1 MENKE
6 NPENK
11 LNLEPENRL
20 NLKKLYELE
29 IFKKFKDQQKKTQV
43 QYYKDHG
50 CPEEIIE
57 FFVRDVQGKTFG
69 EKLMEPITREIFK
82 MDPRDDSTHDHK
94 KMGKKIEQKS
104 ARYHANGQD
113 WKWQHIEMEHDWNF
127 IIIAGLDFQE
137 ILHFIATRE
146 TIESLIS
153 MGIIT
158 GQGKK
163 SENGVANP
171 QQGYWFSRSDFKKYG
186 KCFLDY
192 FHEIRDENELVQFIE
207 SQIITLP

>member
-94 KMGKKIEQKS
+94 KMGKK
-104 ARYHANGQD
+104 
-113 WKWQHIEMEHDWNF
+113 
-127 IIIAGLDFQE
+127 
-137 ILHFIATRE
+137 
-146 TIESLIS
+146 
-153 MGIIT
+153 
-158 GQGKK
+158 
-163 SENGVANP
+163 
-171 QQGYWFSRSDFKKYG
+171 
-186 KCFLDY
+186 
-192 FHEIRDENELVQFIE
+192 
-207 SQIITLP
+207 